1 MANIPF
7 GERVR
12 RARIRNAMTQTDL
25 GNKMGVSQALI
36 HFWEKGKVSP
46 SVDQKTHLKRILGS
60 VWTEANAEQPEQF
73 RPSQPGAVGTWVNRS
88 RVEKGLSVPELA
100 EKTGLSSVALYNIE
114 AGRISNPRA
123 ATIT

>member
-36 HFWEKGKVSP
+36 HFWEKGKLSP

-60 VWTEANAEQPEQF
+60 GLHPVWMTPA
-73 RPSQPGAVGTWVNRS
+73 
-88 RVEKGLSVPELA
+88 
-100 EKTGLSSVALYNIE
+100 
-114 AGRISNPRA
+114 
-123 ATIT
+123 